1 MAVDVVQE
9 QIFGELSIAK
19 GPKFETA
26 ADSL

>member
-9 QIFGELSIAK
+9 HIFGELSVSK
-19 GPKFETA
+19 GPKFDTA

>member
-9 QIFGELSIAK
+9 QIFAELSISK
-19 GPKFETA
+19 GPKFDTA